1 MERKIMKDIK
11 CEQKVD
17 AGKTRIR
24 GWHDYRDCGKPAK
37 YKVTYKDGRTE
48 FVCGVHK
55 RKIEYYMQ
63 WEHNV
68 ESITYEK

>member
-1 MERKIMKDIK
+1 MKYVIK

-17 AGKTRIR
+17 VGKTCIR

-37 YKVTYKDGRTE
+37 YKDGRTE

-68 ESITYEK
+68 ESITKIVEYEK